1 MPEAGRTP
9 TPQYKQGGINLPWG
23 EAAQLND
30 AVGLVPPPD
39 EPQYAPSGDAEQFL
53 FSPTDRPGEPVT
65 AGQPYGP
72 GALVVPGARETDDQI
87 VQRVA
92 AQALKDPSAPKQ
104 LKDFAN
110 RALNGM

>member
-1 MPEAGRTP
+1 MPEASRVP
-9 TPQYKQGGINLPWG
+9 TSQFKQGGTNLPWG

-30 AVGLVPPPD
+30 AVGLVPPPED
-39 EPQYAPSGDAEQFL
+39 NQHVPQGDAEQFL

-65 AGQPYGP
+65 AGQPYGAGP
-72 GALVVPGARETDDQI
+72 MVVPGAGETDDQL
-87 VQRVA
+87 VKRVA
-92 AQALKDPSAPKQ
+92 AEALKNPGAPKQ